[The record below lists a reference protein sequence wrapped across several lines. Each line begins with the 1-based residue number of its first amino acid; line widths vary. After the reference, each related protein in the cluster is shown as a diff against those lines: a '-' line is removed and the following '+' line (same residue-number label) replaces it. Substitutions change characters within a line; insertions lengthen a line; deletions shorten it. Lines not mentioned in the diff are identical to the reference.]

1 MIRRPP
7 RSTLFPYT
15 TLFRSRTAPGAGEAG
30 GPKGLRIRAWPA
42 DPRSVHVARRGGR
55 LPLHG
60 CAGRPPVAHPVFGAP
75 GGRGGRERPPVEARG
90 ALPRQVLRRE
100 GRGGGGASRAGS
112 PRGGGAAGGGGLGA
126 RGLGWGRGVA

>member
-1 MIRRPP
+1 
-7 RSTLFPYT
+7 
-15 TLFRSRTAPGAGEAG
+15 
-30 GPKGLRIRAWPA
+30 KGLRVRAWPA
-42 DPRSVHVARRGGR
+42 DPRSVHLARRGGR

-100 GRGGGGASRAGS
+100 GRGGGGAGRAGS
-112 PRGGGAAGGGGLGA
+112 PRGGGAARDWGDRKSTRLNSSHVSISYAVFCLKKKSA
-126 RGLGWGRGVA
+126 R